1 LILLIGPY
9 KNITGN
15 TTESKLDKIRMKYRR
30 ASVKGGT
37 YFFTVVTFKRIKIFA
52 KPENVVLLRSAIKKV
67 RRKHPFEIDAIVLL
81 PDHLHC
87 IWTLP
92 QQDSDFSTRWRLIKS
107 NFSRNFDHTHVGWV
121 EARNPTG
128 KTHPASRQKKKE
140 KPIWQRRFWE
150 HLIRDQ
156 RDLNRHIEYIH
167 YNPVKHG
174 LTKAPV
180 DWAYSSFHRYVSD
193 GIYNLDWGAGV
204 NVEFDAVVGR
214 E

>member
-1 LILLIGPY
+1 M
-9 KNITGN
+9 
-15 TTESKLDKIRMKYRR
+15 RYRR
-30 ASVKGGT
+30 ANVRGGT

-52 KPENVVLLRSAIKKV
+52 KPENVALLRSAIKEV
-67 RRKHPFEIDAIVLL
+67 MQKHPFKIDAFVLL

-107 NFSRNFDHTHVGWV
+107 YFSRNFDQRNVGWV
-121 EARNPTG
+121 EGRNPTNEAH
-128 KTHPASRQKKKE
+128 TASRQMEKE
-140 KPIWQRRFWE
+140 KPVWQRRFWE

-156 RDLNRHIEYIH
+156 KDLKRHIEYIH

-180 DWAYSSFHRYVSD
+180 DWVNSSFHRYVSN
-193 GIYNLDWGAGV
+193 GIYNLEWGAGV
-204 NVEFDAVVGR
+204 NVEFDAAVGH